1 MFRYRWQCT
10 HNECPRYYNP
20 KPQPGCFWEEELKSC
35 CPSRMVCKNNLAK
48 CVYNGVTYKEN
59 NRFYT
64 FRGASCLKCL
74 CTPSFNGTLMEPW
87 CTKIGCDLELHGGE
101 HLAKGCAPIYSKNFC
116 CPIDWRCPDPED
128 AVRQADPRGIAT
140 SEGAGQCKFGD
151 LMLNVGESVLPDLE
165 ANCKCNIPP
174 YVVCT
179 SS

>member
-1 MFRYRWQCT
+1 MKRNRQSVKNEKVRVSYMFT
-10 HNECPRYYNP
+10 EA
-20 KPQPGCFWEEELKSC
+20 LVILS
-35 CPSRMVCKNNLAK
+35 LTA
-48 CVYNGVTYKEN
+48 
-59 NRFYT
+59 
-64 FRGASCLKCL
+64 
-74 CTPSFNGTLMEPW
+74 
-87 CTKIGCDLELHGGE
+87 
-101 HLAKGCAPIYSKNFC
+101 
-116 CPIDWRCPDPED
+116 DPED